1 MIIVQMGDNISS
13 HVRSLSAQIDNLNE
27 LPLRFDTESV
37 MCDVIKIRLKK
48 DERRSRKENP

>member
-37 MCDVIKIRLKK
+37 MCDVIKIRQKK
-48 DERRSRKENP
+48 G